1 MEVPE
6 KCIYQKPKT
15 NGLNDKRLKTLYPLR
30 SRTKKA
36 CPLLLLLFNIGHEV
50 LARAVMQEEEIKDI
64 QIGNE
69 EVRLYSQVM

>member
-36 CPLLLLLFNIGHEV
+36 CPLLLLFNIGHEIP
-50 LARAVMQEEEIKDI
+50 ARAVMQEEEKKTP
-64 QIGNE
+64 
-69 EVRLYSQVM
+69 RLETKK

>member
-15 NGLNDKRLKTLYPLR
+15 NGLNDTRLKTLYPLK
-30 SRTKKA
+30 SRTQKA
-36 CPLLLLLFNIGHEV
+36 CPLLLLFNIGHEV

-69 EVRLYSQVM
+69 EVKLYSQVM